1 MKTALVLVVELE
13 ELGRLRARVQ
23 EALEEATLILF

>member
-1 MKTALVLVVELE
+1 MKTALVLVVALE

>member
-1 MKTALVLVVELE
+1 MKTALVLVVDELE

-23 EALEEATLILF
+23 EALEEATLMF